1 MRSRY
6 LINRLITDHI
16 FVREINFYSIVGK
29 TKWDDSALFYA
40 SGEIDGTPHY
50 VAASIVNGS
59 VHIELDFGHNSKIA
73 TVLGDYITSNH
84 WNNLTIFH
92 NGSLVF
98 VSLDDE
104 IKVLEIPGENYNM
117 IIDPEIYIGGG
128 PELHKKKGLLSHN
141 NFAGENVLN
150 ISSNW

>member
-1 MRSRY
+1 M
-6 LINRLITDHI
+6 ITDHI

-141 NFAGENVLN
+141 NFAGENVSN
-150 ISSNW
+150 ISINW